1 MSTSGYDT
9 TGINTNKI
17 EAMKT
22 AIDDWA
28 KAVEAA
34 KITVSA
40 KNVTKAIKGSSQE
53 AAVKKLCQ
61 ACDSYS
67 NTLTNKLREYKTR
80 LDEVKVAYEK
90 NDADSTAISSVTS
103 AIKNLKS

>member
-1 MSTSGYDT
+1 MAIDT

-17 EAMKT
+17 GAMKR
-22 AIDDWA
+22 AIEDWA
-28 KAVEAA
+28 KAVDAS

-40 KNVTKAIKGSSQE
+40 KNVTKAIKGSVQE
-53 AAVKKLCQ
+53 GEIKKLCQ
-61 ACDSYS
+61 ACDSYA
-67 NTLTNKLREYKTR
+67 NALTKKLREYETR
-80 LDEVKVAYEK
+80 LDEVKAAYEK